1 MGSFAAM
8 FGTQANTPIGRIGG
22 AQVGNGSAPNALN
35 IPSTNIP
42 KASGRGLL
50 GALYNTLIQPVA
62 NSVSG
67 GLGDALKIPAA
78 IGGLGKIGAAEV
90 TGNKTALT
98 NDLAAQNQLLNST
111 NFRQNYEDPNLEKA
125 LGKST
130 GQILNIAGPAAGGE
144 ELSGAKGLLSGA
156 KAGAGIG
163 AKLGALGGI
172 ANTAAQGSTN
182 LGQFA
187 GNTATGLAEGA
198 GIGALGGGVSGTIGR
213 VAGRSADQAGAGA
226 DAAVGNKPTG
236 FMGKT
241 AAKAG
246 ARVANEQK
254 AQASIDF
261 SGDANN
267 AATRIVGHDKQ
278 GNTVGINSVQGF
290 LRGVKMNQ
298 DATAM
303 QTLSNV
309 SNRTL
314 APDLKSMTDGINI
327 DASGANQVGT
337 DSVVSHGLGVSKNL
351 NSGSHADIAQRA
363 INDATDKLG
372 PQSTVSDV
380 LDARQKLTSAKATSD
395 MTTKAGDL
403 PGAAVSQSYQDT
415 IDHLDSKLNSAGVN
429 KAVANHT
436 VSPEGEDRIR
446 QIVDGEGGSP
456 QLADHIIKAENNAQ
470 TYQDMISEQQIPTL
484 AGHLSK
490 LAKDTFEAAPTKL
503 DKSTGQPEV
512 PSWYLASAA
521 RGDPTGVLAVAA
533 KLGEKTHPIQ
543 TTAKMLNPTAFAAAR
558 DRAMAIDPVT
568 QEKLDMPGVGGGPVA
583 TGGTPPPPE
592 DVVANGA
599 HPLLTR
605 QTPASSMEGRR
616 GEAMHPA
623 PPMSTEA
630 ATQPAQTA
638 PPTPQASSVQEPT
651 GVPVQG
657 DMTQNPTAPPVAPQE
672 AQPIGIRANA
682 NPSPGPEVNG
692 ISGPIPNSGA
702 TMGAEPGAQQPVP
715 VSSPTQA
722 QNVPTTPMQTSNVP
736 VQAQGTGQANGEVP
750 TQTAPPT
757 PPPSALDNLLN
768 TVTGGAHAVGQGV
781 SAADDFARSIPNR
794 VATARANSPE
804 IPIPSASRAISR
816 VGGAVAS
823 RPGLQSLV
831 GALTGAGASS
841 AGQNAQDLI
850 QARKGSGSVT
860 AATDPN
866 IPTKFVSSAGSSQS
880 GNANPN
886 SVYPQSQELAD
897 IMADPTHAS
906 TYETLYKD
914 INPAPTAAVATGAQA
929 IEDASTYIDT
939 IEQQLNG
946 FGGVN
951 QMSGLLAD
959 IPFVGPHL
967 EPQVVAY
974 DKTKNDAATAL
985 AKALTGKSPSGAQVS
1000 QFANSLPNI
1009 TDTPEVAAQ
1018 KLDNIRQELA
1028 NKAGDYG
1035 LVAAQ

>member
-1 MGSFAAM
+1 
-8 FGTQANTPIGRIGG
+8 
-22 AQVGNGSAPNALN
+22 
-35 IPSTNIP
+35 
-42 KASGRGLL
+42 
-50 GALYNTLIQPVA
+50 VA
-62 NSVSG
+62 N
-67 GLGDALKIPAA
+67 KQM
-78 IGGLGKIGAAEV
+78 
-90 TGNKTALT
+90 
-98 NDLAAQNQLLNST
+98 AQS
-111 NFRQNYEDPNLEKA
+111 
-125 LGKST
+125 
-130 GQILNIAGPAAGGE
+130 
-144 ELSGAKGLLSGA
+144 
-156 KAGAGIG
+156 
-163 AKLGALGGI
+163 
-172 ANTAAQGSTN
+172 
-182 LGQFA
+182 
-187 GNTATGLAEGA
+187 
-198 GIGALGGGVSGTIGR
+198 
-213 VAGRSADQAGAGA
+213 
-226 DAAVGNKPTG
+226 
-236 FMGKT
+236 
-241 AAKAG
+241 
-246 ARVANEQK
+246 
-254 AQASIDF
+254 SIDF
-261 SGDANN
+261 SGDADN
-267 AATRIVGHDKQ
+267 AAKRIVGHDKQ
-278 GNTVGINSVQGF
+278 GNTVGIQSVQGF
-290 LRGVKMNQ
+290 LRGVKMPD
-298 DATAM
+298 DAAGM

-314 APDLKSMTDGINI
+314 SPDLRAMTNGINV

-337 DSVVSHGLGVSKNL
+337 DSVVNNVGEPTKNL
-351 NSGSHADIAQRA
+351 TSSSHADVAQRA

-372 PQSTVSDV
+372 PQSTVSDI

-395 MTTKAGDL
+395 MATKTGDL
-403 PGAAVSQSYQDT
+403 RGAGVGQSYQDT
-415 IDHLDSKLNSAGVN
+415 IDHLDSKLNSGGVN
-429 KAVANHT
+429 EAVANHT
-436 VSPEGEDRIR
+436 VSPEGEAKIR
-446 QIVDGEGGSP
+446 QVVSGENGSP
-456 QLADHIIKAENNAQ
+456 ELAQHIIDAENNAES
-470 TYQDMISEQQIPTL
+470 YQDLISEQQIPTL

-490 LAKDTFEAAPTKL
+490 LAKDTFETAPTKI
-503 DKSTGQPEV
+503 DKTTGQPQL
-512 PSWYLASAA
+512 PSWEIAMALHNPAYLAAGAA
-521 RGDPTGVLAVAA
+521 RLASKA
-533 KLGEKTHPIQ
+533 HPLQSI
-543 TTAKMLNPTAFAAAR
+543 ASSLNPEAFAAAR
-558 DRAMAIDPVT
+558 DKVLAPNEVT
-568 QEKLDMPGVGGGPVA
+568 QDKLDMPGVGGGPI
-583 TGGTPPPPE
+583 TTEGPE
-592 DVVANGA
+592 ADSTK
-599 HPLLTR
+599 PFLTR

-623 PPMSTEA
+623 PAMSNEA

-651 GVPVQG
+651 GIPVQG
-657 DMTQNPTAPPVAPQE
+657 DMTQNPTAPAVEPTP

-692 ISGPIPNSGA
+692 IQGPIPNSGA
-702 TMGAEPGAQQPVP
+702 TMGAQPGAEQPVP
-715 VSSPTQA
+715 VSSPTPA
-722 QNVPTTPMQTSNVP
+722 QPVPTQPMQTTNVP
-736 VQAQGTGQANGEVP
+736 VDSLDAGST
-750 TQTAPPT
+750 TQIPMQPD
-757 PPPSALDNLLN
+757 SRVQQLLN
-768 TVTGGAHAVGQGV
+768 GLAGGAHAVGQGV

-804 IPIPSASRAISR
+804 IPIPSTSRAISR

-831 GALTGAGASS
+831 GALTGAGASN
-841 AGQNAQDLI
+841 AGQNAQSLV

-866 IPTKFVSSAGSSQS
+866 IPTKFTSAAGNSQS

-929 IEDASTYIDT
+929 IEDASSYIDT

-985 AKALTGKSPSGAQVS
+985 AKALTGKSPSGAQVI

-1035 LVAAQ
+1035 LVPAQ